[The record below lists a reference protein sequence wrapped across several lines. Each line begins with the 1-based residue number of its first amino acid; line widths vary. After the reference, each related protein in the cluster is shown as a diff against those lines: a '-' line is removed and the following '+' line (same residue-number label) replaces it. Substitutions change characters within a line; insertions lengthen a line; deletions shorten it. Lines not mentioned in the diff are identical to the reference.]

1 MLLWLSILFIL
12 IITFTIYW
20 FYLRKKNNLVK
31 EKFQNQYDENSPPIN
46 VNVTVSPTLLE
57 SAREQLSQTPY
68 EQDESGRVIPATDAN
83 MNNRNCL
90 QLQNSLNNYNS
101 ELQRHRDEGNWNHTH
116 AVKSYINIIKEQ
128 LIASACPTN

>member
-12 IITFTIYW
+12 IFIFTTYW
-20 FYLRKKNNLVK
+20 FFLRKKNKVVK

-46 VNVTVSPTLLE
+46 VNVTVSPSLLE
-57 SAREQLSQTPY
+57 SARQYLSQ
-68 EQDESGRVIPATDAN
+68 SGYNFDVSNNVIPARDINTT
-83 MNNRNCL
+83 CI

-101 ELQRHRDEGNWNHTH
+101 ELQRHRNEGNWNHTD
-116 AVKSYINIIKEQ
+116 AIKSYINIVKQQ